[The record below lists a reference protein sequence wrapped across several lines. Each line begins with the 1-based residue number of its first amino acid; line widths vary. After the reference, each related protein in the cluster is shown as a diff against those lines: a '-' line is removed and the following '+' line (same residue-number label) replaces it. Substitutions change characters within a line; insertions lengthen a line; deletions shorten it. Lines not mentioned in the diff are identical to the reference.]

1 MSRVVAEVHWDQ
13 DRPFRVI
20 PEIPTQAREIDALE
34 LEHDLADEERDAVPE
49 VNQIFDRA
57 VSLQPISSRPIVIA
71 VEDKHVKFFDQ
82 D

>member
-1 MSRVVAEVHWDQ
+1 MSRVVAEVHLDK

-20 PEIPTQAREIDALE
+20 PAIPSQAREIDTLD
-34 LEHDLADEERDAVPE
+34 LEHDLEDEERDALPE

-57 VSLQPISSRPIVIA
+57 VALKSNNGRPIVVL

-82 D
+82 E